1 MLSSGS
7 FIIFPPKG
15 PSTCRCTIE
24 VKPGGLDSCLKGA
37 QVLLLFADAGAPC
50 CPAGVKPGSLHKLG
64 NTGSS
69 CTWEHRTSLCNECP
83 DLFKGL
89 LAAAPR
95 AISSTLL
102 ALHLLLVPLALAIA
116 AGLLILLPGAARRA
130 IEAVLVVG
138 LLAAGR
144 GRKDLSASPAREP
157 ILSVPLG
164 VFLLYLILTGF
175 AHNAFHRECHHVGV
189 EVLNGLWLIAL
200 IAFQLGDGPA
210 AGKALSV
217 MLLLQLRSWK
227 GILYLG

>member
-1 MLSSGS
+1 MSG
-7 FIIFPPKG
+7 PVQG
-15 PSTCRCTIE
+15 PTCGGT
-24 VKPGGLDSCLKGA
+24 PGNSEHASCPSLASRATCACNCGR
-37 QVLLLFADAGAPC
+37 FAHP
-50 CPAGVKPGSLHKLG
+50 S
-64 NTGSS
+64 
-69 CTWEHRTSLCNECP
+69 
-83 DLFKGL
+83 
-89 LAAAPR
+89 
-95 AISSTLL
+95 
-102 ALHLLLVPLALAIA
+102 
-116 AGLLILLPGAARRA
+116 AARRA

-164 VFLLYLILTGF
+164 VFLLHLILTGF

-210 AGKALSV
+210 AGKALPV